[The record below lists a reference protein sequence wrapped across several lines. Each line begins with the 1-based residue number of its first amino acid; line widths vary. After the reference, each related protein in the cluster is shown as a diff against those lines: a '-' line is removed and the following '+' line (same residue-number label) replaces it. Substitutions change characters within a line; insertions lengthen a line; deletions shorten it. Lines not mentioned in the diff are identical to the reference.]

1 MAAVSDRRGVM
12 LCSQPRDPRRLLEQF
27 GQELPCGV
35 SQQEQARQPQ
45 QEPGLSRLSVGPR
58 HDDAKQSRR
67 VSGRRIVPF

>member
-1 MAAVSDRRGVM
+1 VAAVIDRRGVM

-45 QEPGLSRLSVGPR
+45 QEPGLPSLSVGPR
-58 HDDAKQSRR
+58 HDGVKQLQRA
-67 VSGRRIVPF
+67 SGRRIIPF